1 MGIFDKLKDM
11 MSVPDD
17 EYYEDEI
24 GAEEAAETPIYE
36 DLYSDRKAA
45 PVVEKKSKITAMP
58 QTASPRQMQVVLVK
72 PERIED
78 ATSVADH
85 LNAKQTVVLNL
96 EATKRDMARRIIDF
110 LSGAAYANKA
120 EIKRVA
126 TNTFIITP
134 YNVDLQGETMIDEL
148 DGSLPTYL

>member
-1 MGIFDKLKDM
+1 MGLFDKIKEM

-17 EYYEDEI
+17 QYYEEEVNNTESA
-24 GAEEAAETPIYE
+24 AEENDAAKN
-36 DLYSDRKAA
+36 LGSDR
-45 PVVEKKSKITAMP
+45 KSKITAMP
-58 QTASPRQMQVVLVK
+58 APSPRQMQVVLVK
-72 PERIED
+72 PDRFED
-78 ATSVADH
+78 ASSIADH

-96 EATKRDMARRIIDF
+96 EATKRETARRLIDF
-110 LSGAAYANKA
+110 LSGVAYANKA

-134 YNVDLQGETMIDEL
+134 FNVDVQGETMIDEM